1 MDTLII
7 IGILLAIAATIV
19 LYIKVMPKK
28 YDGKLENKFLQF
40 LHDFFHFKTFY
51 IEALTKFVFVLLT
64 CACIF
69 VGFLLLFGKI
79 EYYGYFGA
87 TFEQS
92 TFLYGLGLMILGPLV
107 LRVSHLRIC
116 HDGDTSCSERYRH
129 KPQAESAGYPHLT
142 CSCSK
147 GRRSRR
153 AGSSGERGG
162 RSFGR
167 ISVLHINNKRQKRPQ
182 QRALL
187 CSYRLSPRSE
197 TSSGIVNIE
206 STVPTKIVSEA
217 STPSRP

>member
-7 IGILLAIAATIV
+7 IGILLAVAATIF

-107 LRVSHLRIC
+107 LRVTYEFVMMAILLVQNVIAINRKLKVLATPVSPAPAAKA
-116 HDGDTSCSERYRH
+116 EEAAE
-129 KPQAESAGYPHLT
+129 PAVAESA
-142 CSCSK
+142 
-147 GRRSRR
+147 
-153 AGSSGERGG
+153 AE
-162 RSFGR
+162 
-167 ISVLHINNKRQKRPQ
+167 
-182 QRALL
+182 
-187 CSYRLSPRSE
+187 
-197 TSSGIVNIE
+197 
-206 STVPTKIVSEA
+206 EA
-217 STPSRP
+217 SEE

>member
-28 YDGKLENKFLQF
+28 YDGKLGNKFLQF
-40 LHDFFHFKTFY
+40 LHDFFNFKTFY

-107 LRVSHLRIC
+107 LRVTYEFVMMAILLVQNVIAINRKLKVQISPRS
-116 HDGDTSCSERYRH
+116 G
-129 KPQAESAGYPHLT
+129 G
-142 CSCSK
+142 K

-167 ISVLHINNKRQKRPQ
+167 IMV
-182 QRALL
+182 
-187 CSYRLSPRSE
+187 
-197 TSSGIVNIE
+197 
-206 STVPTKIVSEA
+206 
-217 STPSRP
+217 